1 MEPISVIVGQIVAL
15 PVPDIDTDRII
26 PARYLKVTDKEG
38 LADGLFFDWRYRA
51 DGSPNPEFVL
61 NRPDAQDATVLVA
74 GPNFGCGSSREH
86 APWALQGY
94 GFRAV
99 ISPSFA
105 DIFRNNSINVGLLPV
120 QVDDATYLQ
129 LVSLFDEDPATQVR
143 IDLAAQTLTLPDGRA
158 VAFPIDAFSRHCLLN
173 GVDQL
178 GFLLSGA
185 DAIAA
190 FEAQHPIELDT
201 TR

>member
-1 MEPISVIVGQIVAL
+1 MEPISVIEGQIVAL

-51 DGSPNPEFVL
+51 DGSPNPDFVL

-99 ISPSFA
+99 ISPGFA

-120 QVDDATYLQ
+120 PVDEATYEQ
-129 LVSLFDEDPATQVR
+129 LVSLFDEDAATRVR

-158 VAFPIDAFSRHCLLN
+158 VSFPIDAFSRHCLLN

-178 GFLLSGA
+178 GFLLGGA

-190 FEAQHPIELDT
+190 FEAQHPVELDT

>member
-99 ISPSFA
+99 IRPSFA

>member
-1 MEPISVIVGQIVAL
+1 M
-15 PVPDIDTDRII
+15 
-26 PARYLKVTDKEG
+26 
-38 LADGLFFDWRYRA
+38 
-51 DGSPNPEFVL
+51 L
-61 NRPDAQDATVLVA
+61 NRPDVQDATVLVA

-94 GFRAV
+94 GVRAV
-99 ISPSFA
+99 ISPGFA

-120 QVDDATYLQ
+120 QVDAATYQQ
-129 LVSLFDEDPATQVR
+129 LVSLFDEDPATRVR

-158 VAFPIDAFSRHCLLN
+158 VSFPIDAFSRHCLLN

-178 GFLLSGA
+178 GFLLGGA